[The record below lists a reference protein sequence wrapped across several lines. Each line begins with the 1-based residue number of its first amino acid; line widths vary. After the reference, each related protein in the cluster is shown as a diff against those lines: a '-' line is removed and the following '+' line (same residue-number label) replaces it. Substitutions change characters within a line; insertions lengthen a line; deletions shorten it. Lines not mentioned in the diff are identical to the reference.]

1 MARYLFL
8 ILILSSAKIS
18 SGPVPSVA
26 DYLDSESKETYD
38 LYIYGLESGLE
49 WAQERT
55 YAKNGLEFF
64 CKPNDL
70 VLSSTQIRRLIDKE
84 IMENNSFYTKY
95 KDAPLIGLALR
106 NAYISTFPCN

>member
-8 ILILSSAKIS
+8 LLILSSVTVS
-18 SGPVPSVA
+18 SGPAPSLA
-26 DYLDSESKETYD
+26 DYLESESKETYD

-49 WAQERT
+49 WAQEHT

-70 VLSSTQIRRLIDKE
+70 VLSAKQIRRLIDKE
-84 IMENNSFYTKY
+84 IMENNSFYTTY